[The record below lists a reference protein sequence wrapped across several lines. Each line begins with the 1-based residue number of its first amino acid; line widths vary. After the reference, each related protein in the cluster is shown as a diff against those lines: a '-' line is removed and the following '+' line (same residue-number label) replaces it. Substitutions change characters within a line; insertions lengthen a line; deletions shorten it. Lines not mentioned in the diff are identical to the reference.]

1 MSYQKLSFINLRS
14 DMQVKGKLYEIFDTI
29 TIKETFRKREFVLE
43 YAENPTY
50 PELLKFEMIQD
61 KCDLLNDYQKDEE
74 VEVHFNL
81 KGRKWTDPKGE
92 DKYFNSLQAW
102 RIDKVQSQPEPS
114 FHDSKSP
121 AEGEP
126 SEPDWLKNGGEAED
140 ELPF

>member
-1 MSYQKLSFINLRS
+1 MSNNTGS
-14 DMQVKGKLYEIFDTI
+14 
-29 TIKETFRKREFVLE
+29 KRYVCDD
-43 YAENPTY
+43 YAE
-50 PELLKFEMIQD
+50 
-61 KCDLLNDYQKDEE
+61 DEE

-114 FHDSKSP
+114 FHDNKSTT
-121 AEGEP
+121 EDEP
-126 SEPDWLKNGGEAED
+126 SEPDWLKNGGEVED

>member
-1 MSYQKLSFINLRS
+1 
-14 DMQVKGKLYEIFDTI
+14 MQVKGKLYEIFDTI

-114 FHDSKSP
+114 FHDNKSTT
-121 AEGEP
+121 EDEP
-126 SEPDWLKNGGEAED
+126 SEPDWLKNGGEVED